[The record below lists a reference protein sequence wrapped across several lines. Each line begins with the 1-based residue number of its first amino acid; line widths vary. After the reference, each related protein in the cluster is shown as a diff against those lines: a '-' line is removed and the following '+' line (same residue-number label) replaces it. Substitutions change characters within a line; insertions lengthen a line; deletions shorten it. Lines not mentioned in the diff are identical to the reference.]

1 MPSDRRGRLAT
12 DPFTHHVSK
21 DGTVRVSRG
30 GRVIAAVGGPRGE
43 RLIRAIEA
51 AGTDH
56 DVQPLLARATGNYRR
71 GNERTTAAADDRDRP
86 RAT

>member
-1 MPSDRRGRLAT
+1 MPGDRRGRLTT

-30 GRVIAAVGGPRGE
+30 GRVVATIGGPRGE

-51 AGTDH
+51 ATSAE
-56 DVQPLLARATGNYRR
+56 DVQQLLARATGNYRR
-71 GNERTTAAADDRDRP
+71 GNERTTG
-86 RAT
+86 

>member
-1 MPSDRRGRLAT
+1 MPSDRRGRLTT

-30 GRVIAAVGGPRGE
+30 GRVVATIGGPRGE

-51 AGTDH
+51 TR
-56 DVQPLLARATGNYRR
+56 RAW
-71 GNERTTAAADDRDRP
+71 
-86 RAT
+86 

>member
-1 MPSDRRGRLAT
+1 MT

-30 GRVIAAVGGPRGE
+30 GRVVATIGGPRGE

-51 AGTDH
+51 AASAEDL
-56 DVQPLLARATGNYRR
+56 QQLLARATGNYRR
-71 GNERTTAAADDRDRP
+71 GNERTTG
-86 RAT
+86 

>member
-1 MPSDRRGRLAT
+1 MPSDRRGRLTT

-30 GRVIAAVGGPRGE
+30 GRVVATIGGPRGE

-51 AGTDH
+51 ATSAE
-56 DVQPLLARATGNYRR
+56 DVQQLLARATGNYRR
-71 GNERTTAAADDRDRP
+71 GNERTTG
-86 RAT
+86 